1 MNAMV
6 PGLTG
11 DKMSSSEENSKID
24 FLDRPDAVARKIKG
38 AFAEEGK
45 VEGNGLLAFTKA
57 VLIPVSAM
65 RRAAS
70 ADGRSPFVPA
80 DAPASA
86 LFSIARADK
95 FGGPL
100 FYDAYDEL
108 ERAYADRTLHPGDL
122 KKGVTDAINALLA
135 PILAEFDADDA
146 FRQAERNAYPP
157 PEVRRAS

>member
-24 FLDRPDAVARKIKG
+24 FLDRPDAVSRKIKG

-65 RRAAS
+65 RRAAA

-80 DAPASA
+80 SAPASA
-86 LFSIARADK
+86 LFSIARPDK
-95 FGGPL
+95 FGGPMH
-100 FYDAYDEL
+100 YDAYDEL

-135 PILAEFDADDA
+135 PILAEFDADEA

-157 PEVRRAS
+157 PEVR